1 MLRKKQQLDL
11 ANYKTPLPKWLN
23 LAWDAYRVVD
33 NHSKSMIFTMPEGT
47 KNQEYRDY
55 IKCVE
60 KPISLETIKVKF
72 SFIF

>member
-1 MLRKKQQLDL
+1 
-11 ANYKTPLPKWLN
+11 
-23 LAWDAYRVVD
+23 
-33 NHSKSMIFTMPEGT
+33 MPEGT

-72 SFIF
+72 SFIFQNKLSTKFYASFDEFIDDMETLFANWIKFRGKGS